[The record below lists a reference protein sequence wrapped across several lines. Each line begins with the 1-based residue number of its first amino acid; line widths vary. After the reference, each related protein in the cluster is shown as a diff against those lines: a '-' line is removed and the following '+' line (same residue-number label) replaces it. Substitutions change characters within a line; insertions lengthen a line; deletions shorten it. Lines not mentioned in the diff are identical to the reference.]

1 MPIITLPDGKN
12 IEFPKDVTGLDIAE
26 KISKSLLKQ
35 ALIMSVDGEPK
46 DLYFS
51 IKKDCSVKIFTAKD
65 PEGLEVI
72 RHDTAHIMAMAVQ
85 ELYPGTQVTIGP
97 VIENGF
103 YYDFA
108 RKEPFTEDDLEKIEK
123 RMSEIIDKDVKT
135 KREVWKRDKAISH
148 FKKIGEKYKAEI
160 IESIP
165 DNEELTVYHHGDTWH
180 DLCRG
185 PHLVSS
191 GKIGKAFKLT
201 KVAGAYWRGD
211 SKNEMLQRIYGTS
224 WASQKDLDDY
234 LKRIEEAERRDHRKL
249 GKEMDLFHFREESP
263 GSVFWHEK
271 GWALFQKLINYM
283 RARQDAAGYK
293 EVNTPEVLDRLL
305 WEKSGHWEKYGE
317 NMYTSETPDEK
328 VFAIK
333 PMNCPGHI
341 QVFNQGLKSYRD
353 LPLRI
358 TEFGKVHRYEPSG
371 ALHGLLRV
379 RAFTQDDAHIF
390 CSEDQIT
397 SECLNVTNLILDI
410 YKDLGFEKVVL
421 KYADRPEVRVGED
434 KVWDKAEASLLEAV
448 KATKLEYSINKGEG
462 AFYGPKIEFVLRD
475 AIGRDWQCGTVQ
487 VDLNLPARL
496 DATYVDKDGT
506 KKVPVMLHRA
516 LFGSLERF
524 IGILIENYAGKF
536 PFWISPLQIVVIP
549 ISEDFEEYASKV
561 SKKIKEAGMSST
573 VDLKNHNLNY
583 KIREHSLAKVPI
595 LLICG
600 KKEVDSNSVTIRRL
614 DSNKQENME
623 LNKFLKTFSA
633 LNKASSI

>member
-1 MPIITLPDGKN
+1 MPIITLPDGN
-12 IEFPKDVTGLDIAE
+12 NLSFSNDVTGLGVAE
-26 KISKSLLKQ
+26 KISKSLAKQ
-35 ALIMSVDGEPK
+35 AMVISVNGELK
-46 DLYFS
+46 DLDYL
-51 IKKDCSVKIFTAKD
+51 IKKDCNVKIFTSKN
-65 PEGLEVI
+65 PEGLETI
-72 RHDTAHIMAMAVQ
+72 RHDTAHILAMAVQ
-85 ELYPGTQVTIGP
+85 ELFPGTQVTIGP

-108 RKEPFTEDDLEKIEK
+108 RKEPFTEDDLLKIENK
-123 RMSEIIDKDVKT
+123 MKEIVDRDEIT
-135 KREVWKRDKAISH
+135 KREVWERNKAISH
-148 FKKIGEKYKAEI
+148 FKDKGEVYKAEL
-160 IESIP
+160 IETIPESEDVSI
-165 DNEELTVYHHGDTWH
+165 YFHGDWH

-185 PHLVSS
+185 PHLSS
-191 GKIGKAFKLT
+191 TGKIGKYFKLT
-201 KVAGAYWRGD
+201 KVSGAYWRGD
-211 SKNEMLQRIYGTS
+211 SNNEMLQRIYGTS
-224 WASQKDLDDY
+224 WASQKDLDEY
-234 LKRIEEAERRDHRKL
+234 LKRIEEAEKRDHRKL

-283 RARQDAAGYK
+283 RSRQDAAGYK

-397 SECLNVTNLILDI
+397 SECLEVTNLILDI
-410 YKDLGFEKVVL
+410 YKDLGFENVIL
-421 KYADRPEVRVGED
+421 KYADRPDVRVGDDE
-434 KVWDKAEASLLEAV
+434 VWDKAEASLLEAV
-448 KATKLEYSINKGEG
+448 KASKLEYSINKGEG

-475 AIGRDWQCGTVQ
+475 AIGRDWQCGTLQ
-487 VDLNLPARL
+487 VDLNLPGRL
-496 DATYVDKDGT
+496 DASYVDKDGA

-536 PFWISPLQIVVIP
+536 PFWISPLQTVVIP
-549 ISEDFEEYASKV
+549 ISEEFDDYAIKV
-561 SKKIKEAGMSST
+561 SKKIKEAGMSSS
-573 VDLKNHNLNY
+573 VDLKKHNLNY
-583 KIREHSLAKVPI
+583 KIRDNSLAKIPL

-614 DSNKQENME
+614 DSNKQENMD
-623 LNKFLKTFSA
+623 LNLFLKTFSA
-633 LNKASSI
+633 LNKASSN

>member
-1 MPIITLPDGKN
+1 MPIITLPDGN
-12 IEFPKDVTGLDIAE
+12 NLTFPDKVTGLDVAE
-26 KISKSLLKQ
+26 KISKSLAKQ
-35 ALIMSVDGEPK
+35 AMVISVDGDLK
-46 DLYFS
+46 DLDFL
-51 IKKDCSVKIFTAKD
+51 IEKDCSIKIFTSKN
-65 PEGLEVI
+65 PEGLETI
-72 RHDTAHIMAMAVQ
+72 RHDTAHILAMAVQ
-85 ELYPGTQVTIGP
+85 ELFPGTQVTIGP

-108 RKEPFTEDDLEKIEK
+108 RKEPFTEDDLEKIENK
-123 RMSEIIDKDVKT
+123 MKEIVDRNEIT
-135 KREVWKRDKAISH
+135 KREVWERNKAILH
-148 FKKIGEKYKAEI
+148 FKEKGETYKAELI
-160 IESIP
+160 QAIPENEDVSI
-165 DNEELTVYHHGDTWH
+165 YFHGDWH

-185 PHLVSS
+185 PHLSS
-191 GKIGKAFKLT
+191 TGKIGKFFKLT
-201 KVAGAYWRGD
+201 KVSGAYWRGD
-211 SKNEMLQRIYGTS
+211 SNNEMLQRIYGTS
-224 WASQKDLDDY
+224 WATQKDLDEY
-234 LKRIEEAERRDHRKL
+234 LKRIEEAEKRDHRKL

-293 EVNTPEVLDRLL
+293 EVNTPEILDRQL

-397 SECLNVTNLILDI
+397 SECLEVTNLILDI
-410 YKDLGFEKVVL
+410 YKDLGFENVIL
-421 KYADRPEVRVGED
+421 KYADRPDIRVGED
-434 KVWDKAEASLLEAV
+434 EVWDKAETSLLEAV
-448 KATKLEYSINKGEG
+448 KASNLEYSINKGEG

-475 AIGRDWQCGTVQ
+475 AIGRDWQCGTLQ
-487 VDLNLPARL
+487 VDLNLPGRL
-496 DATYVDKDGT
+496 DASYVDKDGT

-536 PFWISPLQIVVIP
+536 PFWISPLQTVVIP
-549 ISEDFEEYASKV
+549 ISEEFDDYAIEV
-561 SKKIKEAGMSST
+561 SKKIKQAGMSSN
-573 VDLKNHNLNY
+573 VDLKKHNLNY
-583 KIREHSLAKVPI
+583 KIRDHSLAKIPL

-614 DSNKQENME
+614 DTNKQENMD
-623 LNKFLKTFSA
+623 LNLFLKTFSA
-633 LNKASSI
+633 LNKASSN

>member
-1 MPIITLPDGKN
+1 MPIITLPDGN
-12 IEFPKDVTGLDIAE
+12 NLTFPDKVTGLKVAE
-26 KISKSLLKQ
+26 KISKSLAKQ
-35 ALIMSVDGEPK
+35 AMVISVDGDLK
-46 DLYFS
+46 DLDFQ
-51 IKKDCSVKIFTAKD
+51 IENDCSIKIFTSKN
-65 PEGLEVI
+65 PEGLETI
-72 RHDTAHIMAMAVQ
+72 RHDTAHILAMAVQ
-85 ELYPGTQVTIGP
+85 ELFPGTQVTIGP

-108 RKEPFTEDDLEKIEK
+108 RKEPFTEDDLEKIENK
-123 RMSEIIDKDVKT
+123 MKEIVDRNEIT
-135 KREVWKRDKAISH
+135 RREVWERNKAISH
-148 FKKIGEKYKAEI
+148 FKEKGEAYKAELI
-160 IESIP
+160 QAIPETEDVSI
-165 DNEELTVYHHGDTWH
+165 YFHGDWH

-185 PHLVSS
+185 PHLSS
-191 GKIGKAFKLT
+191 TGKIGKFFKLT
-201 KVAGAYWRGD
+201 KVSGAYWRGD
-211 SKNEMLQRIYGTS
+211 SNNEMLQRIYGTS
-224 WASQKDLDDY
+224 WATQKDLDEY
-234 LKRIEEAERRDHRKL
+234 LRRIEEAEKRDHRKL

-283 RARQDAAGYK
+283 RSRQDAADYK

-397 SECLNVTNLILDI
+397 TECLNVTNLILDI
-410 YKDLGFEKVVL
+410 YKDLGFENVIL
-421 KYADRPEVRVGED
+421 KYADRPDVRVGDDE
-434 KVWDKAEASLLEAV
+434 VWDKAEASLLEAV
-448 KATKLEYSINKGEG
+448 KASKLEYSINKGEG

-475 AIGRDWQCGTVQ
+475 AIGRDWQCGTLQ
-487 VDLNLPARL
+487 VDLNLPGRL
-496 DATYVDKDGT
+496 DASYVDNDGT

-524 IGILIENYAGKF
+524 IGILIEHYAGKF
-536 PFWISPLQIVVIP
+536 PFWISPLQTVVIP
-549 ISEDFEEYASKV
+549 ISEEFDEYATEV
-561 SKKIKEAGMSST
+561 SKKIKQAGISSN
-573 VDLKNHNLNY
+573 VDLKKHNLNY
-583 KIREHSLAKVPI
+583 KIRDHSLAKIPL

-614 DSNKQENME
+614 DSNKQENMD
-623 LNKFLKTFSA
+623 LNLFLKTFSA
-633 LNKASSI
+633 LNKASSN